1 MPSMKEQQR
10 KTGII
15 HRGKI
20 HFAFKGI
27 RLGGC
32 LFLFWIAACTGKN
45 YDDAYNKINSLKS
58 LLKNGDVIVRNGT
71 DEVSRAARSFN
82 RKDKTYSHC
91 GIIQIENDTVF
102 VYHALGGS
110 YNPSQKLLRQD
121 LEVFCDPGAVD
132 RIAVFRY
139 YLDSKETHTLTAWL
153 RNRYTAGL
161 LFDMFFNF
169 YTDDKMYC
177 SEFVFKA
184 LDNAKGGALL
194 RLLPENTGPVYVS
207 IDDLYLNEEAKE
219 VGIVDL

>member
-1 MPSMKEQQR
+1 MKEQQ
-10 KTGII
+10 KGKGIT
-15 HRGKI
+15 HKGKA
-20 HFAFKGI
+20 HFTFEGI

-32 LFLFWIAACTGKN
+32 LFLFWIVACTGKS
-45 YDDAYNKINSLKS
+45 YDDASGKMNSLKS
-58 LLKNGDVIVRNGT
+58 LLKNGDMIVRNGT
-71 DEVSRAARSFN
+71 DDVSRTARSFN

-110 YNPSQKLLRQD
+110 YNPSQKLLRQE

-139 YLDSKETHTLTAWL
+139 SLDSKETHILTQWL
-153 RNRYTAGL
+153 RNHYTAGL
-161 LFDMFFNF
+161 PFDMFFNF

-177 SEFVFKA
+177 SELVFKA
-184 LDNAKGGALL
+184 LNIAKSGGLF
-194 RLLPENTGPVYVS
+194 RLLPEDTDPVYVS

-219 VGIVDL
+219 VTKMVL